1 MKTQEFVL
9 NLISTTKVPSDI
21 RERCA
26 RQLAKNKKYKDATE
40 AGKDKLITRKV
51 KVEKKRTV
59 TLLKFL
65 RNVLLYLETNPRE
78 EFLTKQLDSLNK
90 QLEAIP
96 EKFQTWIKEVGVT
109 QYKDKTETQLKAIFQ
124 KEMDLKKVKEQAS
137 FLNFIL
143 K

>member
-26 RQLAKNKKYKDATE
+26 RQLVKNKKYQLASED
-40 AGKDKLITRKV
+40 GKNKLITRKV

-65 RNVLLYLETNPRE
+65 RNVLLYLETNSRE
-78 EFLTKQLDSLNK
+78 EFLQKQLDTCNK

-96 EKFQTWIKEVGVT
+96 EKFQTWIKEVGVI
-109 QYKDKTETQLKAIFQ
+109 QYKDKTETQLKGIFQ
-124 KEMDLKKVKEQAS
+124 KEMDLKKIKEQAS